1 MNIIPGTVC
10 CLLCRGMVIYKD
22 GDKTRF
28 RAHMNNEHGAF
39 FDIDYLLAS
48 CLLEKDQKEAVAKT
62 VKVQDKVPAMLE
74 ENNVHDGVTL
84 RESSFNRPSAEIEAN
99 AEKFLL
105 KKEKEDCPEDPDFQ
119 NTSIGAQLGT
129 TYESSQQ
136 LQGRGGKKEKLK
148 RKYVRKE
155 KVNNEETNTIK
166 RESYDDPK
174 MNPNLMFQRYP
185 EDTPE
190 TQVSNRYSYD
200 VGNPG
205 DSGVYAAYY
214 NRDNS
219 DDYDSNTKHDT
230 YQGNETG
237 NYRNNYDTHET
248 TGNQS
253 RDDDLNKI
261 LHEATRQDPGY
272 VNQVL
277 NEARSRNPMEFDQT
291 INRSSYA
298 KKRSAD
304 DLDEM
309 LDEARDQSEVMHE
322 NEESGVSVEKS
333 TSVVNASERFYC
345 QVEGCGKSYTVKS
358 NKQIHEKKAHG
369 ILSTRSKNKK
379 FKMST
384 EEPEP
389 RNHNGEPEVK
399 EKESIVQWEEL
410 KKIRAQY
417 YNSPTRKANSE
428 ASETREQV
436 PGGDDGVQLN
446 VDATLSH
453 SFSPDV
459 SNDLGD
465 GETSAEEQFTN
476 KTVLDGVDISQSRY
490 FKKNPKSITSARGK
504 SVALFTETPSG
515 LPANWKMRSV
525 ETTNKAGGKIV
536 TRHFLSPELKVL
548 KTGLSVVEY
557 LRLKGELDTD
567 QILEISRV
575 LNISESK
582 LKSLY

>member
-1 MNIIPGTVC
+1 MLPTSFMTITKEMKQAPT
-10 CLLCRGMVIYKD
+10 
-22 GDKTRF
+22 
-28 RAHMNNEHGAF
+28 
-39 FDIDYLLAS
+39 
-48 CLLEKDQKEAVAKT
+48 EK
-62 VKVQDKVPAMLE
+62 
-74 ENNVHDGVTL
+74 
-84 RESSFNRPSAEIEAN
+84 
-99 AEKFLL
+99 
-105 KKEKEDCPEDPDFQ
+105 
-119 NTSIGAQLGT
+119 
-129 TYESSQQ
+129 
-136 LQGRGGKKEKLK
+136 
-148 RKYVRKE
+148 
-155 KVNNEETNTIK
+155 
-166 RESYDDPK
+166 
-174 MNPNLMFQRYP
+174 
-185 EDTPE
+185 
-190 TQVSNRYSYD
+190 
-200 VGNPG
+200 
-205 DSGVYAAYY
+205 
-214 NRDNS
+214 
-219 DDYDSNTKHDT
+219 
-230 YQGNETG
+230 
-237 NYRNNYDTHET
+237 NYDNHEST
-248 TGNQS
+248 ENQS

-291 INRSSYA
+291 MNKSSYV

-304 DLDEM
+304 DLDET
-309 LDEARDQSEVMHE
+309 LDEVREQSEVMHE
-322 NEESGVSVEKS
+322 NEELGVSVEKN
-333 TSVVNASERFYC
+333 TSVVNTSERFYC

-379 FKMST
+379 FKMSS

-389 RNHNGEPEVK
+389 RNENGEPEVK

-417 YNSPTRKANSE
+417 YSSPTRNVNSE

-436 PGGDDGVQLN
+436 PDGDNGVQQNL
-446 VDATLSH
+446 DGTLSG

-459 SNDLGD
+459 SKDFGD
-465 GETSAEEQFTN
+465 GETNAEEQFTN
-476 KTVLDGVDISQSRY
+476 KTVLDGLDISQSRY

-515 LPANWKMRSV
+515 LPANWRMRSV
-525 ETTNKAGGKIV
+525 ETTNKAGGKVV

-567 QILEISRV
+567 QILDISKV